1 MAQFWMPGPMREL
14 PDLIRETPPPA
25 TGASS
30 VTRLIMTIVGP
41 YWLRTYGIALGM
53 ALLLTFTAANGT
65 GSVPLLIRFPYW
77 LILMSLGTLI
87 AQVTGRTLDRFA
99 SLNLWQTIAVM
110 IAITTPLICV
120 MVWLVTAAFNSD
132 HALDPARLIYLV
144 RPVLV
149 ITVAMAALHVLI
161 SGTPAQSHAFAPEI
175 KTEPGAAFRERLPFK
190 FRHAEIHALEAEDHY
205 LRVHTSAG
213 DTLILMRLYD
223 AIRELDGIEGSQT
236 HRSWW
241 VAKAAVTDTIRTGGR
256 ISFTLKAGLI
266 APVSHSFAKTLK
278 QDGWL

>member
-1 MAQFWMPGPMREL
+1 M
-14 PDLIRETPPPA
+14 
-25 TGASS
+25 
-30 VTRLIMTIVGP
+30 TRLIMTVIGP
-41 YWLRTYGIALGM
+41 HWLRTYGIALGM

-65 GSVPLLIRFPYW
+65 GGVPLLVRFPYW
-77 LILMSLGTLI
+77 LILMVFGTLI

-132 HALDPARLIYLV
+132 HVLDPARLVRLV
-144 RPVLV
+144 EPVLV
-149 ITVAMAALHVLI
+149 ITVAMAALHVLVN
-161 SGTPAQSHAFAPEI
+161 GTPAQSHAFASDVQ
-175 KTEPGAAFRERLPFK
+175 TEPGVVFRERLPFK

-241 VAKAAVTDTIRTGGR
+241 VAKAAVIDTIRTSGR
-256 ISFTLKAGLI
+256 ISFTLKGGFN
-266 APVSHSFAKTLK
+266 APVSRGFAKALK

>member
-1 MAQFWMPGPMREL
+1 MRES
-14 PDLIRETPPPA
+14 PDLIRETPPHA

-41 YWLRTYGIALGM
+41 YWLRTYGIAVGM

-65 GSVPLLIRFPYW
+65 DGVPLLIRFPYW
-77 LILMSLGTLI
+77 LILMVLGTLV
-87 AQVTGRTLDRFA
+87 AQITGRMLDRYA
-99 SLNLWQTIAVM
+99 SLNLWQTIAAM
-110 IAITTPLICV
+110 IAITTPLICLI
-120 MVWLVTAAFNSD
+120 VWLVTAGFNSD
-132 HALDPARLIYLV
+132 HRLDPARLLYLV
-144 RPVLV
+144 GPVLV
-149 ITVAMAALHVLI
+149 ITLAMAILHVLI
-161 SGTPAQSHAFAPEI
+161 SGTPAQSHAFAPDV

-205 LRVHTSAG
+205 LRVHTAAG

-241 VAKAAVTDTIRTGGR
+241 VARAAVTDTTRSNGR
-256 ISFTLKAGLI
+256 IGFTLKGDLT
-266 APVSHSFAKTLK
+266 APVSRSFQKALK
-278 QDGWL
+278 QDGWF

>member
-1 MAQFWMPGPMREL
+1 MLGPMRES
-14 PDLIRETPPPA
+14 PDLIREMPPRA
-25 TGASS
+25 TGALSM
-30 VTRLIMTIVGP
+30 TRLIMTIVGP

-65 GSVPLLIRFPYW
+65 GGVPLLIRFPYW
-77 LILMSLGTLI
+77 LILMVFGTLI
-87 AQVTGRTLDRFA
+87 AQVTGRMLDRFA

-132 HALDPARLIYLV
+132 HALDPARLVRLV
-144 RPVLV
+144 EPVLV
-149 ITVAMAALHVLI
+149 ITVAMAALHVLVN
-161 SGTPAQSHAFAPEI
+161 GTPAQSHAFAPDVH
-175 KTEPGAAFRERLPFK
+175 TEPGAVFRERLPFK

-205 LRVHTSAG
+205 LRVHTAAG

-241 VAKAAVTDTIRTGGR
+241 VAKTAVTDTVRTSGR
-256 ISFTLKAGLI
+256 ISFTLKDGLI
-266 APVSHSFAKTLK
+266 APVSRGYAKALK